1 MAADERSP
9 DSASPEGK
17 AAGSTGPTDDVAR
30 AVATVR
36 AHLEHLE
43 RLIGSEGRTVG
54 SDAYAVGSTM
64 TGALAGAARMP
75 GWLKPAE
82 GEERWPVAAAVVV
95 AICLQVF
102 LPDRLTLESR
112 WLLPGL
118 EGALLVGLTI
128 ANPRRIDR
136 RSTFLRAASV
146 ALIAVTS
153 IANVWSSYELIRGII
168 EGHAGKEA
176 GPLLSNGV
184 SIYVTNIL
192 VFALWYWEWDRGGPV
207 ARAMADRR
215 YPDFLFPQ
223 MTEKGLAADDWRPV
237 FVDYLYLSYT
247 NATAFSPTDI
257 MPLARWA
264 KLLMLTQSAVALAT
278 VGLVVARAVNIL
290 P

>member
-1 MAADERSP
+1 MAPDERSP
-9 DSASPEGK
+9 DSTSPGGE
-17 AAGSTGPTDDVAR
+17 AAANTGLTDDMAR
-30 AVATVR
+30 AVANVR
-36 AHLEHLE
+36 THLEHLE
-43 RLIGSEGRTVG
+43 RLIGSEGRAVG

-64 TGALAGAARMP
+64 TGALAGATRLP
-75 GWLKPAE
+75 GWLKPAQ
-82 GEERWPVAAAVVV
+82 GEERWPVAVAVVV

-102 LPDRLTLESR
+102 LPDRLTIGSR
-112 WLLPGL
+112 WILPAL
-118 EGALLVGLTI
+118 EGALFIGLTI
-128 ANPRRIDR
+128 ANPRHIDR
-136 RSTFLRAASV
+136 RSMALRAASV

-168 EGHAGKEA
+168 EGHAGKNA

-184 SIYVTNIL
+184 SIYVTNII

-207 ARAMADRR
+207 ARALADRR

-223 MTEKGLAADDWRPV
+223 MTGKGLAPDDWRPV

-264 KLLMLTQSAVALAT
+264 KLLMLAQSGVALAT